1 MDLGTFS
8 LSLAVESLDASL
20 AFYTQLGFTVVDGGH
35 TSSDLPDSEHQK
47 WRIIQNGDTRLGL
60 FQGMFSTNVLTFTP
74 RDVREVQRELKE
86 NGVTLTVETADF
98 GQGPAHIMLEDPDG
112 NPILM
117 DQQ

>member
-8 LSLAVESLDASL
+8 VSLAVENLDVSL
-20 AFYTQLGFTVVDGGH
+20 AFYEKMGFVVIDGGH
-35 TSSDLPDSEHQK
+35 TSKDFPDTEDQK
-47 WRIIQNGDTRLGL
+47 WRVVQNGETQLGL
-60 FQGMFSTNVLTFTP
+60 FQGMLPKNMLTFNP
-74 RDVREVQRELKE
+74 PDVHEVQRELKQ

-117 DQQ
+117 DQR